1 MACFLIPGA
10 EAVITTI
17 AQKVIEKK
25 EEEKVRLEGT
35 EAVTEG
41 TGEKLSVKLKRL
53 NALLWGGVVLLAFE
67 HLWHGE
73 IKPFFPFLTAA
84 ETKGA
89 MAGVLHEMSTVGV
102 GMAVLITLV
111 WAVITLA
118 VDIKL
123 KKASGVET
131 KTETAAE

>member
-89 MAGVLHEMSTVGV
+89 MTGVLHEMSTVGV